1 MTGLICSGIPGRFA
15 PDRVA
20 GLTRNNQYAAVQ
32 LDEKRRLLEG
42 KQVVRFKKEV
52 K

>member
-1 MTGLICSGIPGRFA
+1 LDDVQMMTGHARRES
-15 PDRVA
+15 V
-20 GLTRNNQYAAVQ
+20 TKYAAVQ
-32 LDEKRRLLEG
+32 LEEKRRLLEG